1 MNVKK
6 WLGFAVT
13 CSALTLA
20 ACGGQKEATAPT
32 AEADAAPIEKTY
44 TVAMNAEFAPFEFK
58 DNDGSIQGFDV
69 DLMNAVAKEMNVQVT
84 YKDIPWDG
92 LFASLNSGDIDA
104 VLSAV
109 TITPERKESMDFSTP
124 YFEVKQVILLPKG
137 KTLEKLDD
145 LKNLNKVAVV
155 TGNTGDFV
163 AQKILGATNP
173 KIARYERVALVVK
186 EIENSG
192 ADAALSDSAVVR
204 HYVKNNGSDNFTI
217 VDSDEVDS
225 EFYGMAVRK
234 GDELQHVFNQG
245 LEKIKANG
253 EYDKIYSKY
262 FAGDN

>member
-1 MNVKK
+1 MNLKK
-6 WLGFAVT
+6 WLGLAIA

-20 ACGGQKEATAPT
+20 ACGGQKEAAEPAVNDDAATAP
-32 AEADAAPIEKTY
+32 KTY

-58 DNDGSIQGFDV
+58 GNDGTIEGFDV
-69 DLMNAVAKEMNVQVT
+69 DLMNAIAKEMNFQVT

-104 VLSAV
+104 VMSAV
-109 TITPERKESMDFSTP
+109 TITPERKQTMDFTEP

-137 KTLEKLDD
+137 KTLTKLDE
-145 LKNLNKVAVV
+145 LKDMTKVAVV

-204 HYVKNNGSDNFTI
+204 HYVKNNGSDKFTI
-217 VDSDEVDS
+217 IDSDEVDS
-225 EFYGMAVRK
+225 EFYGMAVRQ
-234 GDELQHVFNQG
+234 GDELKTLFNEG
-245 LEKIKANG
+245 LTKIKANG

-262 FAGDN
+262 FASTN